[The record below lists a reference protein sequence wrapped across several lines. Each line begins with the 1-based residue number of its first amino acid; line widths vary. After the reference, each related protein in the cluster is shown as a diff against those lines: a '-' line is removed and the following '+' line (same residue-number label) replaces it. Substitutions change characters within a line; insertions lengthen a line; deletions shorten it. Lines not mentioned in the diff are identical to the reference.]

1 MSKGFKTSGK
11 RPRRSFTEEF
21 KRDAVNLVAVE
32 GYSFNRAAMAVGVSA
47 NSLRGWYEKYA
58 PAPEACGADATFQQ
72 LQEELKR
79 LRKKLREAEMEREIL
94 KKATAFFAKES
105 QCPYLILETGR
116 LDQTTS
122 RLVFGDLHVPR
133 SRRVE
138 KRFLQMAEGRAGPGR
153 SNRAGADYGLP

>member
-1 MSKGFKTSGK
+1 MSKEFKTSGK

-79 LRKKLREAEMEREIL
+79 LRKKLREAELEREIL

-105 QCPYLILETGR
+105 Q
-116 LDQTTS
+116 
-122 RLVFGDLHVPR
+122 
-133 SRRVE
+133 
-138 KRFLQMAEGRAGPGR
+138 
-153 SNRAGADYGLP
+153 